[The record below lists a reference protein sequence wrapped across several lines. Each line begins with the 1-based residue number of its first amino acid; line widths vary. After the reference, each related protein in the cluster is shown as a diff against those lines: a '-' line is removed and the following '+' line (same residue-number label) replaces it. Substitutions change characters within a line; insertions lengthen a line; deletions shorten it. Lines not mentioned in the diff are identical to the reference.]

1 MLSPSQNV
9 GSPCISAL
17 RFSISDTTIDFV
29 FLHPVFKSSA
39 VSVYVPDINIVRFT
53 NLVPSFQVIL
63 VLARTFAS
71 KIILPPS
78 QSIVP
83 LGASTSSVG
92 NGLTLIT
99 MLVLLV
105 HSPFVTVAE

>member
-1 MLSPSQNV
+1 MFA
-9 GSPCISAL
+9 G
-17 RFSISDTTIDFV
+17 
-29 FLHPVFKSSA
+29 
-39 VSVYVPDINIVRFT
+39 
-53 NLVPSFQVIL
+53 
-63 VLARTFAS
+63 TFAS